1 MLWERK
7 SKSSKMEFFH
17 TSVWQTFGKPRYFF
31 SLVEMCNLVGVEPTV
46 QTHCGMWVWRRT
58 TTGSLCQPGE
68 RRGGGDL
75 SSTTM
80 WCWKRGVIIKYP
92 ACPFNGWEKC
102 DRKGGG
108 KWEWG
113 RAEGII
119 LQGSTLWHND
129 PYVSRLSLSSV
140 FAGCLWV
147 MGGRGQFR
155 WVIRVI
161 THAW

>member
-68 RRGGGDL
+68 RRGGGGFVPNNHVVL
-75 SSTTM
+75 EEGGYYQVSSMSIQWMRKM
-80 WCWKRGVIIKYP
+80 WQKRGREMRMGESWGNHFAGEHALAQWPLCLQIVIEFSV
-92 ACPFNGWEKC
+92 CRLFVGDGWE
-102 DRKGGG
+102 RT
-108 KWEWG
+108 
-113 RAEGII
+113 I
-119 LQGSTLWHND
+119 Q
-129 PYVSRLSLSSV
+129 
-140 FAGCLWV
+140 
-147 MGGRGQFR
+147 MGN
-155 WVIRVI
+155 
-161 THAW
+161 